1 MNQWIQQQIRS
12 RLGGNQLF
20 TKALHFTPQQ
30 HYVYNDDGSQIVR
43 HVLRYE
49 TLQLDFHNLM
59 DSYNL
64 TIQLPDKSHGVNKA
78 RTSTV
83 KLTAANLTAS
93 TIALINE
100 YYLEDFQKFGYTL
113 LSRRTWESK
122 FRELA
127 FANQTLQH

>member
-1 MNQWIQQQIRS
+1 MDSSNHQFRTAHII
-12 RLGGNQLF
+12 
-20 TKALHFTPQQ
+20 PQH
-30 HYVYNDDGSQIVR
+30 HYVYDDDGSRIVR

-64 TIQLPDKSHGVNKA
+64 TIQLPDKSHGVNIA

-127 FANQTLQH
+127 FVNHTLQY

>member
-1 MNQWIQQQIRS
+1 MRQQILLQWEGYKGGDLTNVTVMNQWIQQQIRS

-30 HYVYNDDGSQIVR
+30 HYVYDDDGSQIVR

-64 TIQLPDKSHGVNKA
+64 TIQLPDKSHGVNIA

-83 KLTAANLTAS
+83 NKLDSLNDCA
-93 TIALINE
+93 
-100 YYLEDFQKFGYTL
+100 D
-113 LSRRTWESK
+113 
-122 FRELA
+122 
-127 FANQTLQH
+127 